1 MGKFGNRRLP
11 KFIKA
16 EQEVQEVQDPEIDAN
31 DQSLDETHPIEIV
44 SLGDHGNDHAMII
57 IRTKDGEELEL
68 KFDYDGNGMLVAQHG
83 DHEYAIPVEIE
94 VVSDDEVSEKLTG
107 KQKSLDKNKNG
118 KLDADDFKKLRK
130 PASKK
135 EDSTGKAVATFETYL
150 NECWTPMQEGYNP
163 GMSEEA
169 KRAVKAICEEILIN
183 EARECNED
191 EDPNH
196 TYENYLN
203 EVGQYFT
210 DCMMESAAEIDV
222 DEPTV

>member
-11 KFIKA
+11 KFIKS
-16 EQEVQEVQDPEIDAN
+16 EQEVQEVQDPAID
-31 DQSLDETHPIEIV
+31 QTLDETHPVEIV

-107 KQKSLDKNKNG
+107 KQKALDKNKNG

-130 PASKK
+130 PAAKAK
-135 EDSTGKAVATFETYL
+135 ETDPKASITFENFV

-169 KRAVKAICEEILIN
+169 KRAVKAICEDILIN

-191 EDPNH
+191 GDPNH

-210 DCMMESAAEIDV
+210 DCMMESAASIDV
-222 DEPTV
+222 DNPEA